1 MARKKATT
9 TADTV
14 GKYMAYV
21 VKQLKDGNNES
32 NVDSAALLMLESNY
46 RTFIQASEIVKE
58 QGLVVQ
64 CADGSLKEHPANKI
78 ARDAEAMALRI
89 MSEYGLTLKSR
100 TKLTPTADEQPSPLA
115 QFLSANQIGK
125 VEKR

>member
-1 MARKKATT
+1 MARKKATAT
-9 TADTV
+9 DKV
-14 GKYMAYV
+14 EKYMGYV
-21 VKQLKDGNNES
+21 LKQLKDGNNES
-32 NVDSAALLMLESNY
+32 NVDSAALQMLENNY

-100 TKLTPTADEQPSPLA
+100 TKLTPTNDEQPSPLA
-115 QFLSANQIGK
+115 QFLSANQLNK